1 MKQSDSPILKD
12 DHVLSENESAGLTH
26 DLLLFAENIYAS
38 LPMSI

>member
-26 DLLLFAENIYAS
+26 E
-38 LPMSI
+38 LPA